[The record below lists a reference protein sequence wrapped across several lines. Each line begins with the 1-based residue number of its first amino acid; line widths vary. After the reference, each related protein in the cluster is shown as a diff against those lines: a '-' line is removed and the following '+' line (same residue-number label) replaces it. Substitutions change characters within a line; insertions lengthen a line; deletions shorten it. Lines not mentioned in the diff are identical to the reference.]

1 MSSKVASILS
11 LLLVNVGT
19 CGSQKPAFF
28 FIDYSLQCF
37 VELGSLTK
45 TAVCRS
51 DGLVGQQDQGRSMS
65 SQLLSA
71 VIIGTPDFLYR
82 WWGSKIKS
90 PCSSGK
96 YSLADLSSL
105 ISHLLSKSG
114 VHRRLWEW
122 HALEINAKESHPPL
136 LREVGAGWTQ
146 NQER

>member
-1 MSSKVASILS
+1 MS

-65 SQLLSA
+65 PQLLSA
-71 VIIGTPDFLYR
+71 VIIGMPDFLYR

-90 PCSSGK
+90 PYSSGK
-96 YSLADLSSL
+96 YSLTDLSSL

-114 VHRRLWEW
+114 VHRCLWEW

>member
-1 MSSKVASILS
+1 MS
-11 LLLVNVGT
+11 
-19 CGSQKPAFF
+19 P
-28 FIDYSLQCF
+28 
-37 VELGSLTK
+37 
-45 TAVCRS
+45 
-51 DGLVGQQDQGRSMS
+51 
-65 SQLLSA
+65 QLLSA

-90 PCSSGK
+90 PRSSGK

-105 ISHLLSKSG
+105 ISHLLAKSV